1 VSQARVCLLESLG
14 DEQEGPTFLFAVF
27 PFCFLDLGF
36 CHLHVSDPFP
46 TRMSLAPE
54 PIIEEQFPPAEDIVA
69 DVDAIV
75 EEGNGA
81 AGVDSL
87 KDRLGSKVYAYV
99 RNNHKVGRSHLRV
112 KLP

>member
-1 VSQARVCLLESLG
+1 
-14 DEQEGPTFLFAVF
+14 
-27 PFCFLDLGF
+27 
-36 CHLHVSDPFP
+36 
-46 TRMSLAPE
+46 MSLAPE
-54 PIIEEQFPPAEDIVA
+54 PIIEEPFPPAEDIVA

-87 KDRLGSKVYAYV
+87 KDRLGSKVYAYADV
-99 RNNHKVGRSHLRV
+99 GNNHKVCRSHLRV